1 MRPNTEEVL
10 RGVQRSLVTYILP
23 ELQSRYAQTQ
33 LMIVAGLLGMA
44 ADGWDTEA
52 QRLVDDNAS
61 WRALTARAAEAL
73 SSRDGAL
80 ARELRVLAQQS
91 DASLLLTELSSAN
104 VRLRAALAKA
114 ASVADG
120 ALRLEIIHRL
130 REHTEAHSQ
139 SILGPRA
146 DG

>member
-33 LMIVAGLLGMA
+33 LMIAAGLLGMA
-44 ADGWDTEA
+44 ADGWDAGA

-61 WRALTARAAEAL
+61 WRALAARAA
-73 SSRDGAL
+73 DAL
-80 ARELRVLAQQS
+80 AGHEDALAGELRAVASES
-91 DASLLLTELSSAN
+91 DASLRISDLSSTN
-104 VRLRAALAKA
+104 VRLREALARAAGVVDAALR
-114 ASVADG
+114 S
-120 ALRLEIIHRL
+120 EIIDRL